1 MRCLNNACQQEIR
14 EGIPFCPHCGAQ
26 QFAAQDRRPPAP
38 AASPAPPPA
47 PSPPRVS
54 GDLGYSSAW
63 QVAGV
68 SPAAAP
74 NFDTTLET
82 IVLRASQQIWDWEE
96 PEGRIE
102 PGKRRPMLVWDEQ
115 TIHLAHTDRWLQPE
129 ELLNRVRFLIQ
140 AYAAPVKVQLV
151 YARWIKDYEEWR
163 PRLIA
168 SLHDHSYSDVK
179 MIMGVD
185 YLGRWASLQLQIATE
200 PEPMAPPPPPPSK
213 PQKET
218 PIGAVILIG
227 IGLMLF
233 VAGIAVMVGSR
244 RNQEGGVVTVI
255 LGIFVAIIGFIWA
268 SMAGSNATQRYEQEK
283 AAWEA
288 EIRKQEAEIKR
299 RETEK
304 VVEKLSRTFKVD
316 DIRLFGEA
324 MQHVFRAVANDIV
337 KQGAKVV
344 RIEGGSGGFFQAY
357 GQGQPAPATRRGN
370 AGQSDI

>member
-1 MRCLNNACQQEIR
+1 MRCSNNACQQEIH

-26 QFAAQDRRPPAP
+26 QFAAQNRRPPAP
-38 AASPAPPPA
+38 TANPAAPPA

-54 GDLGYSSAW
+54 ENLSHSSAW

-68 SPAAAP
+68 SAAAAP
-74 NFDTTLET
+74 NYDTAVET

-102 PGKRRPMLVWDEQ
+102 PGKRRPLVVWDEQ

-129 ELLNRVRFLIQ
+129 ELLHRVRYLVQ

-151 YARWIKDYEEWR
+151 YARWVKDYEDWR

-168 SLHDHSYSDVK
+168 SLHNHSYSDVK
-179 MIMGVD
+179 VIMGLD

-200 PEPMAPPPPPPSK
+200 PEPMPLPPPQPPK

-227 IGLMLF
+227 LGLLLF
-233 VAGIAVMVGSR
+233 VTGIGVMVGGR
-244 RNQEGGVVTVI
+244 KNQEEGVVTVI
-255 LGIFVAIIGFIWA
+255 LGIFAIIVGFIWA
-268 SMAGSNATQRYEQEK
+268 SMAGSNATQRYQQEK

-288 EIRKQEAEIKR
+288 ELRKQEAEIKR
-299 RETEK
+299 RELEK
-304 VVEKLSRTFKVD
+304 VVEKLSRTFMVD

-324 MQHVFRAVANDIV
+324 MQHVFRAVANDMV

-344 RIEGGSGGFFQAY
+344 RIEGGTGGFFQAY
-357 GQGQPAPATRRGN
+357 GHEQPAPATRRGN
-370 AGQSDI
+370 AGQSDV

>member
-1 MRCLNNACQQEIR
+1 MRCLNNFCQQEIR
-14 EGIPFCPHCGAQ
+14 EGIQVCPHCRAQ

-38 AASPAPPPA
+38 AVNPAA
-47 PSPPRVS
+47 AAPPRVS
-54 GDLGYSSAW
+54 GNLVYSSAW

-74 NFDTTLET
+74 HFDSAEET
-82 IVLRASQQIWDWEE
+82 IMLRASQQIWDFEE

-102 PGKRRPMLVWDEQ
+102 PGKRRPLLVLDEQ

-151 YARWIKDYEEWR
+151 YARWVKDYVEWR

-179 MIMGVD
+179 VIMGVD

-200 PEPMAPPPPPPSK
+200 PEPLAPPPPPPSK

-218 PIGAVILIG
+218 PIGAVVLSG
-227 IGLMLF
+227 IGLLLF
-233 VAGIAVMVGSR
+233 VAGIALMGGSR
-244 RNQEGGVVTVI
+244 RNQEAGVVTVI
-255 LGIFVAIIGFIWA
+255 LGIFAAVVGFIWM

-288 EIRKQEAEIKR
+288 EIRKLEAEIKGVR
-299 RETEK
+299 RK
-304 VVEKLSRTFKVD
+304 
-316 DIRLFGEA
+316 
-324 MQHVFRAVANDIV
+324 
-337 KQGAKVV
+337 
-344 RIEGGSGGFFQAY
+344 
-357 GQGQPAPATRRGN
+357 
-370 AGQSDI
+370 